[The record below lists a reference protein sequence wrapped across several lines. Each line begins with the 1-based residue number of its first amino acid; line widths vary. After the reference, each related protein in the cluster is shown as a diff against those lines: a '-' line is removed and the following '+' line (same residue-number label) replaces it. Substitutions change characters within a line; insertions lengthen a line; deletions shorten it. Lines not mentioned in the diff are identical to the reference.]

1 MKMKWVIVLLVLA
14 SVSFAQFEE
23 LVEAHQSAAME
34 EDWDAYIAT
43 FDTSEMNESEIES
56 MRGIVEAIWANYDTE
71 YYEVS
76 NLSSIEEGDDA
87 LVQYHLKAKITGVE
101 EAEVDEEYFAL
112 LHLVGGEWKIVYNM
126 PLEDYLELTEGV
138 QKLKAV
144 ETVVE
149 VAEAKENQT
158 TVEPPEAVL
167 TGNEEAAGEESCLPA
182 FVLLAGLVGL
192 AVRR

>member
-1 MKMKWVIVLLVLA
+1 MKWIFVLLVLA

-23 LVEAHQSAAME
+23 LIEAHQSAAKN
-34 EDWDAYIAT
+34 EDWEAYIAT
-43 FDTSEMNESEIES
+43 FDTSEMNESDIET

-76 NLSSIEEGDDA
+76 NLSFITEGEDA

-112 LHLVGGEWKIVYNM
+112 LHLVEGEWKIVYNM
-126 PLEDYLELTEGV
+126 PLSDYLELTEGV

-144 ETVVE
+144 ETIVE
-149 VAEAKENQT
+149 VTEEKENQT
-158 TVEPPEAVL
+158 IMEPPEIEIN
-167 TGNEEAAGEESCLPA
+167 GEEPEAGEGCLPA
-182 FVLLAGLVGL
+182 FVLLASLVGL
-192 AVRR
+192 FLKK